1 LRRRYILAHKA
12 KDRETPEQEGKEAAS
27 TQKGDIDS
35 LEKQLAEETEKAE
48 KYLENWQRA
57 EADFSNYKKRVEQE
71 KTELGNSLN
80 SGLIL
85 NLLPVL
91 DDMERALSALPPKLE
106 KQNWVDGMKLIYRKF
121 QSIME
126 AQGITPIEAV
136 GKPFDPSIH
145 EAVSQIEGQEGMVME
160 EIQKGYILRD
170 RVLRP
175 SMVVV
180 GKSKTEE

>member
-1 LRRRYILAHKA
+1 LAHKA
-12 KDRETPEQEGKEAAS
+12 KDRETPEKEQPEEAS
-27 TQKGDIDS
+27 TEKTDTVS
-35 LEKQLAEETEKAE
+35 LEGSLAEEKEKAE

-71 KTELGNSLN
+71 KAELGNSLN
-80 SGLIL
+80 SGLL
-85 NLLPVL
+85 FNLLPIL

-121 QSIME
+121 QSVLE

-136 GKPFDPSIH
+136 GKPFDPTVH
-145 EAVSQIEGQEGMVME
+145 EAVSQIEGQEGIVME
-160 EIQKGYILRD
+160 EIQRGYMLRD

-175 SMVVV
+175 SLVVV
-180 GKSKTEE
+180 GKSRMEE

>member
-1 LRRRYILAHKA
+1 MAHKA
-12 KDRETPEQEGKEAAS
+12 KDRETPEPEKAESAGFEKV
-27 TQKGDIDS
+27 DIVS
-35 LEKQLAEETEKAE
+35 LEKNLAEEKEKAE

-91 DDMERALSALPPKLE
+91 DDMERALAALPPKLE
-106 KQNWVDGMKLIYRKF
+106 KQNWVDGIKLIYRKL
-121 QSIME
+121 QTILE
-126 AQGITPIEAV
+126 AQGIAPIEAV
-136 GKPFDPSIH
+136 GKPFDPTVH

-160 EIQKGYILRD
+160 EIQRGYTLKD

-175 SMVVV
+175 SLVVV
-180 GKSKTEE
+180 GKSNTEG

>member
-1 LRRRYILAHKA
+1 LAHKA
-12 KDRETPEQEGKEAAS
+12 KDRETPEQEQPEVAS
-27 TQKGDIDS
+27 TEETEFVS
-35 LEKQLAEETEKAE
+35 LEESLAEEKEKAE

-80 SGLIL
+80 SGLLL
-85 NLLPVL
+85 NLLPVF

-121 QSIME
+121 QSVLE

-136 GKPFDPSIH
+136 GKPFDPTVH
-145 EAVSQIEGQEGMVME
+145 EAVSQIEGQEGIVME
-160 EIQKGYILRD
+160 EIQRGYMLRD

-175 SMVVV
+175 SLVVV
-180 GKSKTEE
+180 GKSRMEE

>member
-1 LRRRYILAHKA
+1 LAHKA
-12 KDRETPEQEGKEAAS
+12 KESEKPEPEQEKTEAAS
-27 TQKGDIDS
+27 TGETDIDS
-35 LEKQLAEETEKAE
+35 LEKSLAEEKEKAE

-91 DDMERALSALPPKLE
+91 DDMERALASLPPKLE
-106 KQNWVDGMKLIYRKF
+106 KQNWVDGIKLIHRKF
-121 QSIME
+121 QTILE
-126 AQGITPIEAV
+126 TQGIAPIEAV
-136 GKPFDPSIH
+136 GKHFDPSIH
-145 EAVSQIEGQEGMVME
+145 EAVSQIEGQEGIVMQ
-160 EIQKGYILRD
+160 EIQKGYMLKE

-175 SMVVV
+175 SLVVV
-180 GKSKTEE
+180 GKSSTEE